1 MTRHLERIHSPH
13 DLRALDAQARAEL
26 CQELREQILTTV
38 SEHGGHLGASLGV
51 VELTVALHTVFESP
65 RDRIVWDVGHQ
76 AYAHKLLTGRLDRFD
91 TIRQHGGLSGFL
103 RRNESPHDVFGAG
116 HASTAI
122 SAALGMAQ
130 ARDLRGERHAVVAIV
145 GDGALTGGLAYEGLN
160 NAGMLGSDLIVVMN
174 DNSMSISPNVG
185 ALSRYLTRLRADPT
199 YAQMKRDIE
208 RLMGLVPVLGRRVTR
223 VVERVKDGL
232 RHVLVPGAF
241 FEALGFRYLGPIDGY
256 SMNEIIQVLRNAREM
271 GGPVLVHVVT
281 EKGRGYAP
289 AANAPDRLHG
299 GGPFDLKTG
308 RSKAPATA
316 TPSFS
321 QVMAETLSRL
331 ARTDRRIVAITAAM
345 ADGTGLARFREEHP
359 SRFFDVGIAE
369 EHAVT
374 FAAGLASQGMRPVVG
389 IYSTFLQRAYDQVIH
404 DVGIQRLPVL
414 FCLDRAGLAGEDG
427 ATHHGSFD
435 LTYMNA
441 IPGFVVAAPRD
452 AGSLSALVET
462 ALAHDGPM
470 VIRYPKASAGRI
482 GPQPEGPMPI
492 GKGELLRPGRDAA
505 LIAVGAMV
513 SVAEAAADLL
523 AAQNIFASVVDVRFL
538 KPLDRDLIL
547 KVATDVPV
555 VVTIE
560 EGALS
565 GGLGAEVA
573 TLLSTLGLQRR
584 LRLLGLPDEF
594 IEHGRRQELLEE
606 AGLTPAAVASVV
618 SSLTGEAMDAS

>member
-1 MTRHLERIHSPH
+1 MSRHLERIHSPH
-13 DLRALDAQARAEL
+13 DVRSLDAQARVEL
-26 CQELREQILTTV
+26 CQELREQILRTV

-65 RDRIVWDVGHQ
+65 RDRLVWDVGHQ
-76 AYAHKLLTGRLDRFD
+76 AYAHKLLTGRADRFD

-103 RRNESPHDVFGAG
+103 RRSESPHDVFGAG

-185 ALSRYLTRLRADPT
+185 ALSRYLTRLRADPA

-208 RLMGLVPVLGRRVTR
+208 RLMGLVPVLGHRVTR

-256 SMNEIIQVLRNAREM
+256 DMTEMIQVLKNAREM

-281 EKGRGYAP
+281 EKGRGYGP
-289 AANAPDRLHG
+289 AVSAPDRLHG
-299 GGPFDLKTG
+299 GGPFDLATG
-308 RSKAPATA
+308 RAKAPATA

-321 QVMAETLSRL
+321 QVMAETLCRL

-345 ADGTGLARFREEHP
+345 ADGTGLSRFREEHP

-389 IYSTFLQRAYDQVIH
+389 IYSTFMQRAYDQVIH

-441 IPGFVVAAPRD
+441 IPGLVVAAPRD
-452 AGSLSALVET
+452 ARTLSALMET

-470 VIRYPKASAGRI
+470 VIRYPKAPAGRI
-482 GPQPEGPMPI
+482 GPQPEGPLPI
-492 GKGELLRPGRDAA
+492 GKGEMLRPGRDAA

-513 SVAEAAADLL
+513 PVAEAAADLL
-523 AAQNIFASVVDVRFL
+523 AARNIFASVVDVRFL
-538 KPLDRDLIL
+538 KPLDCDLIL
-547 KVATDVPV
+547 EATRDVPV

-560 EGALS
+560 EGAIT
-565 GGLGAEVA
+565 GGLGARVA
-573 TLLSTLGLQRR
+573 MLLGTLGVERR
-584 LRLLGLPDEF
+584 LRLLGLPDHF
-594 IEHGRRQELLEE
+594 IEHGRREELLEE
-606 AGLTPAAVASVV
+606 AGLTPAAVAQAV
-618 SSLTGEAMDAS
+618 GELAGAAMDAS